1 MISSTA
7 DNRKLAAKEDAIQ
20 RVIRA
25 MKECSG
31 SASVQEAA
39 CKAIINLTAKNS
51 EYDNW
56 LEIFSDMQH
65 LIMHVQNPD
74 ARLFVHVCAPGCAR
88 ANIHTLH

>member
-1 MISSTA
+1 MPIVLYPNDGDNFTPHTA

-51 EYDNW
+51 EFDTTTSRF
-56 LEIFSDMQH
+56 LTVI
-65 LIMHVQNPD
+65 
-74 ARLFVHVCAPGCAR
+74 
-88 ANIHTLH
+88 

>member
-1 MISSTA
+1 MLCFAA
-7 DNRKLAAKEDAIQ
+7 DNRKLAAKDEAIQ

-51 EYDNW
+51 
-56 LEIFSDMQH
+56 
-65 LIMHVQNPD
+65 
-74 ARLFVHVCAPGCAR
+74 
-88 ANIHTLH
+88 